1 MLLSEFIE
9 IVGNRDILDP
19 LYASRKITQK
29 KGYGLRLDDGRV
41 STLILFVYIRFFLT
55 FDGQKKL

>member
-1 MLLSEFIE
+1 MRHVSRVRISTVLLSEFIE

-41 STLILFVYIRFFLT
+41 ST
-55 FDGQKKL
+55 